1 MEDVFDE
8 IHWEFVNSE
17 DFIYFVKWMSELKIK

>member
-17 DFIYFVKWMSELKIK
+17 DFIYFVKWMSELKIR

>member
-17 DFIYFVKWMSELKIK
+17 DFIHFVKWMSDLNNR

>member
-17 DFIYFVKWMSELKIK
+17 DFIYFVKLMSELKIK

>member
-8 IHWEFVNSE
+8 IHWEFVTSE
-17 DFIYFVKWMSELKIK
+17 DFIYFVKWMSELNNR